1 MSGRLV
7 REAARGSWGMTPLGR
22 ESLKK
27 HQKAD
32 ATKWTVPASRDFV
45 FGIGYLR
52 RRICLT
58 RSGIGRQQL
67 SGAFELGL
75 AGWAEDAVIT
85 NFGRAARQDVL
96 QEAMDELESG
106 KCDLSNLMRS
116 IVGVAKTN
124 LPIFDGFQAAVG
136 DSNAENIACQIL
148 EDSVASASRLGMH
161 DPFLLP

>member
-1 MSGRLV
+1 M
-7 REAARGSWGMTPLGR
+7 GR

-32 ATKWTVPASRDFV
+32 AAEWTVPASRDFV

-52 RRICLT
+52 RRVGLT
-58 RSGIGRQQL
+58 RSGMGRQQL

-136 DSNAENIACQIL
+136 DSDAENIACQIL